1 MKVSRQPMFS
11 FMTAAIV
18 FGASSF
24 AAAQSTA
31 PAPGSSQPTAKP
43 PAQSQPAMQGMT
55 MQGELVSVDT
65 DEKTFIV
72 MGAAPAASGS
82 STPAVGAPSAGAPAA
97 GAAARSSAANQNVEF
112 KYDDDTQVI
121 GSQTRIEGLA
131 SAKAS
136 RVTVHYRE
144 QAGEKLATRIEVQ
157 AASST
162 PSSTS
167 TPGTTAQPKPPA
179 STTPNPPAAPG
190 APQQPGTP
198 R

>member
-1 MKVSRQPMFS
+1 MKVSRNPMFS

-18 FGASSF
+18 LGASSF
-24 AAAQSTA
+24 ASAQATA
-31 PAPGSSQPTAKP
+31 PAPPSQQPAAKP
-43 PAQSQPAMQGMT
+43 PAQSQPAMQTMT

-72 MGAAPAASGS
+72 MGSASAASTSPAPA
-82 STPAVGAPSAGAPAA
+82 AGAPAA
-97 GAAARSSAANQNVEF
+97 GAPATAPAARSSAANQNVEF
-112 KYDDDTQVI
+112 KYDDDTQVS

-136 RVTVHYRE
+136 RVTVHYRDV
-144 QAGEKLATRIEVQ
+144 AGEKVATRIEVQ

-162 PSSTS
+162 PSSTP
-167 TPGTTAQPKPPA
+167 TPGASAPKPPA
-179 STTPNPPAAPG
+179 SNTPNPPAAPG
-190 APQQPGTP
+190 APPQPGAP